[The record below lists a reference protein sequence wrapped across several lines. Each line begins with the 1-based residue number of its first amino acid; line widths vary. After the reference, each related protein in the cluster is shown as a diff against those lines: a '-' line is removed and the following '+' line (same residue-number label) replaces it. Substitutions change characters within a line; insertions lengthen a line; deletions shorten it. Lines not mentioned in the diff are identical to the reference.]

1 MSPEAIVMMAV
12 CWTAIIGLSVFCLAR
27 ILRSQ

>member
-1 MSPEAIVMMAV
+1 MSPEAIIMMAT
-12 CWTAIIGLSVFCLAR
+12 CWTAIIALSAFCLVR